1 MMLSFMKSLSS
12 LSLLAAW
19 AQSMAVD
26 TSSLNARD
34 NERSIYSRAHAL
46 GKEMRDTWPEST
58 RSLSARQAQASTSLP
73 QYLWDNNPDLVARFM
88 NNSFVWTQA
97 TTTSDANDDA
107 FRFYSLQDYHYLI
120 DYTQYKSIKMGSFPI
135 VNTSA
140 LFEVVED
147 QSKSIHDD
155 VDYIAA
161 FKSEII
167 NDLGISADTVDQ
179 CERNSAE
186 AGYAN
191 WLQRNSQLDWYTMNV
206 MMIPCIWGWPRLAQS
221 LQNNNETLT
230 GTLFY
235 NHWISENNDTSY
247 ADNLEDT
254 LNQYHDQYDSPINR
268 EIWNAVFRQALKFE
282 IGLFESA
289 NGMKPADCIST
300 D

>member
-1 MMLSFMKSLSS
+1 MMISIIK
-12 LSLLAAW
+12 SLLAFSLLAVC

-26 TSSLNARD
+26 SSSLHARD
-34 NERSIYSRAHAL
+34 NEWSVYSRAHAL
-46 GKEMRDTWPEST
+46 GKNMRDTWPEST
-58 RSLSARQAQASTSLP
+58 HSLNARQNGASSLP

-88 NNSFVWTQA
+88 NNSFIWTQA

-120 DYTQYKSIKMGSFPI
+120 DYTQYKSIKMGSFPT
-135 VNTSA
+135 VNTSD
-140 LFEVVED
+140 LLSVVEK
-147 QSKSIHDD
+147 QAVSIQGD
-155 VDYIAA
+155 VDYTATFRREMID
-161 FKSEII
+161 
-167 NDLGISADTVDQ
+167 DLKIPADTIDK

-206 MMIPCIWGWPRLAQS
+206 MIIPCIWGWPRLAQS
-221 LQNNNETLT
+221 LQDNNQTLT

-235 NHWISENNDTSY
+235 DHWISENSGTSY
-247 ADNLEDT
+247 ADDLEAT
-254 LNQYHDQYDSPINR
+254 LNQYYDQYNSSINN

-289 NGMKPADCIST
+289 NGMKPDDCLST